1 MTNNFKLTFII
12 FSSSFFFFLG
22 CRNENKKTFKSNFW
36 IDEQKVYWEELLN
49 KNKKWYSSNH
59 AISIADN
66 ILIYQHPSGGWPKNI
81 DYKTPIAFINKIK
94 LIISKKFNNSKY
106 SYHPTIDN
114 RSTYSQIRFLGKV
127 FISAGNQRFKDG
139 FLSGFDYLISAQNQA
154 GGWPQYYPLRG
165 GYKNH
170 ITFNDNAMI
179 GVMKLLK
186 DVSDKKYNYIDDLR
200 LKQSENAIKNG
211 LELILNTQIISN
223 DRLSGWCSQYD
234 EIGLDPI
241 NARSFEPISI
251 SARESVNIVKY
262 LMALNDPD
270 KRIIGAI
277 ESAIEW
283 YKEVG
288 IKGLKIV
295 EIEDADAPKDF
306 DIKISI
312 DSKNKLRP
320 LHWARFYEL
329 NTNSPIFSDR
339 DGIIRYAMSELS
351 YERRINYEWYGT
363 WANNLIFKHYP
374 IWTKRY
380 KKNNLEI
387 F

>member
-1 MTNNFKLTFII
+1 MNNNFKLTFII
-12 FSSSFFFFLG
+12 LNSSLFFFLG
-22 CRNENKKTFKSNFW
+22 CQHEDNKTFKSNFW

-49 KNKKWYSSNH
+49 KNKKWYSSNY

-81 DYKTPIAFINKIK
+81 DYKTPVAFINKIK
-94 LIISKKFNNSKY
+94 LSISKKFNNSKY

-114 RSTYSQIRFLGKV
+114 RSTYSQIRFLGRV
-127 FISAGNQRFKDG
+127 FVSTGNKRFKDG
-139 FLSGFDYLISAQNQA
+139 FLSGFDYLISAQNQS
-154 GGWPQYYPLRG
+154 GGWPQYFPLRG

-186 DVSDKKYNYIDDLR
+186 DISDKKYYYIDDLR

-223 DRLSGWCSQYD
+223 NRLSGWCSQYD
-234 EIGLDPI
+234 EISLEPI
-241 NARSFEPISI
+241 NGRSFEPISI

-262 LMALNDPD
+262 LMALNNPD
-270 KRIIGAI
+270 KRIIRSI
-277 ESAIEW
+277 EGAIEW
-283 YKEVG
+283 YKKVG
-288 IKGLKIV
+288 IKGLKII
-295 EIEDADAPKDF
+295 EIEDLNAPNGF
-306 DIKISI
+306 DIKTSI
-312 DSKNKLRP
+312 DSKNKLGP
-320 LHWARFYEL
+320 LNWARFYEL

-351 YERRINYEWYGT
+351 YERRIAYEWYGP
-363 WANNLIFKHYP
+363 WANNLIFKNYP
-374 IWTKRY
+374 IWIKRY

>member
-1 MTNNFKLTFII
+1 MNDSFKLILII
-12 FSSSFFFFLG
+12 FSFSFLFFLG
-22 CRNENKKTFKSNFW
+22 CQHENKKKIKSNFW
-36 IDEQKVYWEELLN
+36 IDEQKVYWQELLN
-49 KNKKWYSSNH
+49 KDKKWYSSNH

-81 DYKTPIAFINKIK
+81 DYKTPIAFVDKIK
-94 LIISKKFNNSKY
+94 LIISKKFNNSNY

-127 FISAGNQRFKDG
+127 FISTENKKFKDG

-154 GGWPQYYPLRG
+154 GGWPQYFPLRG
-165 GYKNH
+165 GYKDH

-186 DVSDKKYNYIDDLR
+186 DVSDKKYYYIDDLR

-211 LELILNTQIISN
+211 LELILNTQITSN
-223 DRLSGWCSQYD
+223 NKPSGWCSQYD
-234 EIGLDPI
+234 EISLKPI
-241 NARSFEPISI
+241 NARPFEPISI

-262 LMALNDPD
+262 LMTLNKSD
-270 KRIIGAI
+270 KRIIRSI
-277 ESAIEW
+277 EGAIEW
-283 YKEVG
+283 YKKVG
-288 IKGLKIV
+288 IEGLKIIK
-295 EIEDADAPKDF
+295 IEDFDAPRGF

-312 DSKNKLRP
+312 DSKNKLGP
-320 LHWARFYEL
+320 LNWARFYEL
-329 NTNSPIFSDR
+329 NTNNAIFSDR

-363 WANNLIFKHYP
+363 WANNLIFKNYP
-374 IWTKRY
+374 DWIKR
-380 KKNNLEI
+380 
-387 F
+387 